1 VSDACLPSGVCSK
14 SVEHC
19 EGDRRC
25 CHRHLVIWM
34 AGEARDEPSSDGHPR
49 RGFQGHRRSFPT
61 ARACA
66 APPAPARTKAKQHT
80 TAKQNSN
87 THNQC
92 VNSELPALLCQQA
105 ELMTQGAHWCHL
117 CTPGLKAPT
126 ISTHKCQQCA
136 PSHAFAARGSRVR
149 VQGGGFE
156 TCVSA
161 ACACAGGRV

>member
-1 VSDACLPSGVCSK
+1 MSDACLPSGVCSK

-105 ELMTQGAHWCHL
+105 QLMRTQDSRRPLVPLVHARTQGAHNFHAQVP
-117 CTPGLKAPT
+117 TVRT
-126 ISTHKCQQCA
+126 ISRFRRA
-136 PSHAFAARGSRVR
+136 WF
-149 VQGGGFE
+149 
-156 TCVSA
+156 